1 MTPISS
7 LLVANRGE
15 IALRIMR
22 TARRLGIRVIA
33 VYSDAD
39 AQAPHVVYA
48 DDAVRIGPGPAA
60 ESYLL
65 GDRIIDAAHATGADA
80 IHPGYGF
87 LSENAAFARKV
98 QDAGLIF
105 VGPPAD
111 AIDAMGDKAES
122 KRRMIAAGVPCV
134 PGYEDADQAD
144 EKFHAA
150 AAQIGFPVM
159 VKASAG
165 GGGRGMRLVH
175 TPEDLETGLRLARSE
190 ALSAFG
196 SDILI
201 LEKAILQPRHIEIQV
216 FADQAGNTVHMG
228 ERDCS
233 VQRRHQKV
241 IEESPSPAVT
251 PELREEMGQA
261 AIEAA
266 RAINYVGAGTVE
278 FLTDPSGEFY
288 FLEMNTRLQVEHPV
302 TEMVT
307 GLDLVAL
314 QIAVAQGAPLGLTQ
328 DDITLSGHAIE
339 ARLYAED
346 PAQDFQPATGQ
357 IALWAPASG
366 EGVRIDDGITSGQPV
381 SPFYDP
387 MLAKII
393 AWGDTRDIARRRLI
407 AALEG
412 SPLLGVTS
420 NKRFLTQILERPAFA
435 EGRATTAFIAEEFTD
450 ADLAEPAPDARAL
463 AAAAVLFYRSDCDIA
478 LAASPGISPIL
489 LNWSSSGK
497 MHTVIDLVH
506 DGKNHAVQVFPRGAQ
521 DYMVQSEDAEVAV
534 TIKDASIWIDGRNS
548 SAFWVCSNGE
558 VALQLDGVSRRFTRL
573 SRLAA
578 EDAAGTAGDVRAPMH
593 GVLTELHVEAGQVV
607 VLGDRLAVLE
617 AMKMQHEIRAEI
629 GGRVTAI
636 MGAIGGQ
643 IGAGDL
649 ILEIEAEAE
658 ND

>member
-1 MTPISS
+1 MTPIRS

-39 AQAPHVVYA
+39 AQAPHVLFA

-65 GDRIIDAAHATGADA
+65 AERILEAARTSGANA

-98 QDAGLIF
+98 QEAGLIF

-134 PGYEDADQAD
+134 PGYEDADQSD
-144 EKFHAA
+144 ERFHAA
-150 AAQIGFPVM
+150 AQEIGFPVM

-165 GGGRGMRLVH
+165 GGGRGMRLVNA
-175 TPEDLETGLRLARSE
+175 PEELETGLRLARSE

-201 LEKAILQPRHIEIQV
+201 LEKAILQPRHIEIQI
-216 FADQAGNTVHMG
+216 FSDQAGNTVHMG

-241 IEESPSPAVT
+241 IEESPSPAVS
-251 PELREEMGQA
+251 PEMRDAMGQA

-278 FLTDPSGEFY
+278 FLTDASGEFY

-314 QIAVAQGAPLGLTQ
+314 QIEVAQGAPLNMTQ
-328 DDITLSGHAIE
+328 EDITLSGHAIE

-346 PAQDFQPATGQ
+346 PGQDFRPATGK
-357 IALWAPASG
+357 IALWSPASG
-366 EGVRIDDGITSGQPV
+366 EGVRVDGGIASGQQV

-393 AWGDTRDIARRRLI
+393 AWGENREIARRRLI

-420 NKRFLTQILERPAFA
+420 NKRFLTQILERPAFS
-435 EGRATTAFIAEEFTD
+435 EGRATTAFISEEFTQ
-450 ADLAEPAPDARAL
+450 ADLDAPAPDARAL
-463 AAAAVLFYRSDCDIA
+463 AVAAVLFYRGECDAA
-478 LAASPGISPIL
+478 LAASPGISEKL
-489 LNWSSSGK
+489 LNWSSTGN
-497 MHTVIDLVH
+497 MHTVIEFGDAEQ
-506 DGKNHAVQVFPRGAQ
+506 DHAVTVTPSGAQ
-521 DYMVQSEDAEVAV
+521 CYAAKVGEIEIAIAIHG
-534 TIKDASIWIDGRNS
+534 TSIWINGRNGGV
-548 SAFWVCSNGE
+548 FWVRDHNDVYLE
-558 VALQLDGVSRRFTRL
+558 LDGNNHCFTRL

-578 EDAAGTAGDVRAPMH
+578 EDASGSAGDVRAPMH
-593 GVLTELHVEAGQVV
+593 GVLTELHVKHGQSVQA
-607 VLGDRLAVLE
+607 GDRLAVLE
-617 AMKMQHEIRAEI
+617 AMKLQHEIRAEI
-629 GGRVTAI
+629 AGSVSAI
-636 MGAIGGQ
+636 MATIGNQ

-649 ILEIEAEAE
+649 ILEIEAVDG

>member
-1 MTPISS
+1 MTLIRS

-39 AQAPHVVYA
+39 AQAPHVLFA

-60 ESYLL
+60 DSYLL
-65 GDRIIDAAHATGADA
+65 AERILDAARTSGADA

-87 LSENAAFARKV
+87 LSENATFARKV
-98 QDAGLIF
+98 QEVGLIF

-134 PGYEDADQAD
+134 PGYEGTDQSND
-144 EKFHAA
+144 KFLAA
-150 AAQIGFPVM
+150 ALEIGFPVM

-165 GGGRGMRLVH
+165 GGGRGMRLVNSL
-175 TPEDLETGLRLARSE
+175 EELETGLRLARSE
-190 ALSAFG
+190 GLSAFG

-201 LEKAILQPRHIEIQV
+201 LEKAILQPRHIEIQI
-216 FADQAGNTVHMG
+216 FADRAGNTVHMG

-251 PELREEMGQA
+251 PELRKAMGQA

-266 RAINYVGAGTVE
+266 RAIKYVGAGTVE
-278 FLTDPSGEFY
+278 FLTDTSGGFY

-314 QIAVAQGAPLGLTQ
+314 QIEVAQGSPLDMTQ
-328 DDITLSGHAIE
+328 EDITLSGHAIE

-346 PAQDFQPATGQ
+346 PSQDFQPATGR
-357 IALWAPASG
+357 IALWSPASG
-366 EGVRIDDGITSGQPV
+366 EGLRVDDGITSGQLV

-387 MLAKII
+387 MLAKVI
-393 AWGDTRDIARRRLI
+393 AWGENREIARRRLI
-407 AALEG
+407 AALKG

-435 EGRATTAFIAEEFTD
+435 EGRATTAFIAEEFTQY
-450 ADLAEPAPDARAL
+450 DLAAPSADAHAL
-463 AAAAVLFYRSDCDIA
+463 AVAAVLFYRGECDAA
-478 LAASPGISPIL
+478 LAASPGISTTL
-489 LNWSSSGK
+489 LNWSSAGN
-497 MHTVIDLVH
+497 MHSMIELR
-506 DGKNHAVQVFPRGAQ
+506 HAEQKLAAKVKPHGAKC
-521 DYMVQSEDAEVAV
+521 YAVEVGENEVAI
-534 TIKDASIWIDGRNS
+534 TFNDASIKINGRNS
-548 SAFWVCSNGE
+548 GVFWVRENNNLYLE
-558 VALQLDGVSRRFTRL
+558 LDGHNHSFTLL

-578 EDAAGTAGDVRAPMH
+578 EDSVGSAGDVRAPMH
-593 GVLTELHVEAGQVV
+593 GVLTELHARLGQNVQA
-607 VLGDRLAVLE
+607 GDRLAVLE
-617 AMKMQHEIRAEI
+617 AMKLQHEIRAEI
-629 GGRVTAI
+629 AGSVSAI
-636 MGAIGGQ
+636 MATTGNQ
-643 IGAGDL
+643 IGAGEL
-649 ILEIEAEAE
+649 ILEIEAEDG